1 MFTLTLLRFSGEEPY
16 RRCRW
21 LHFVWSCQWRVS
33 ESCLFIVLASNSHS
47 AVGNLA
53 LARALGDFDYKRNE
67 ALSPEAQIITCD
79 PEIVEHEMTDEDE
92 FLIIACDG
100 MPISF
105 LDMWTSALMRASCPQ
120 VSGTVSARN
129 NAWTLSAS

>member
-1 MFTLTLLRFSGEEPY
+1 MVVLTASIR
-16 RRCRW
+16 
-21 LHFVWSCQWRVS
+21 
-33 ESCLFIVLASNSHS
+33 SCLFILPVSNYHS
-47 AVGNLA
+47 VAGNLA

-100 MPISF
+100 KPVSL
-105 LDMWTSALMRASCPQ
+105 LDMWTSTLMRAP
-120 VSGTVSARN
+120 
-129 NAWTLSAS
+129 